1 MIYFR
6 EATFSFPKFHVL
18 VLFYLFSMYK
28 YTLFTAVLLTQLFS
42 GYDAGDQIST
52 EHQVMEFPYCYPND
66 LTDTFSFNEHT
77 GKVFMLEM
85 SASW

>member
-6 EATFSFPKFHVL
+6 EVTFSFPKFHAL

-28 YTLFTAVLLTQLFS
+28 YTLFTVVLFSQLFS

-52 EHQVMEFPYCYPND
+52 EHQVMDFPYCYPND
-66 LTDTFSFNEHT
+66 LTGTFSFNEHA
-77 GKVFMLEM
+77 GKVFVLEM

>member
-6 EATFSFPKFHVL
+6 EVTFSFPKFHAL

-28 YTLFTAVLLTQLFS
+28 YTLFMAILFTQLFS
-42 GYDAGDQIST
+42 GYDVGDQISN
-52 EHQVMEFPYCYPND
+52 ERQDMEFDYCYPSD
-66 LTDTFSFNEHT
+66 STGTFSLYEHT